1 MKQIFIF
8 VFICCL
14 CSCGRNRD
22 KANISGISTLPS
34 FDMLLMDR
42 ATIVH
47 SKEIPTGK
55 PIVVIYFR
63 PDCPH
68 CNQETKLFID
78 NIEALKGVRFYYL
91 TSASFDDIKG
101 FYDHY
106 NLEQY
111 QNIIVGKDYEHSFFE
126 VFNPRTVPY
135 MAIYD
140 GKKNLVKVYHGEVGI
155 SSLIAAVRS

>member
-1 MKQIFIF
+1 MKRLFIF
-8 VFICCL
+8 ALISCL
-14 CSCGRNRD
+14 CSCGLKRD
-22 KANISGISTLPS
+22 KANLSGISTLPS

-42 ATIVH
+42 STIIH
-47 SKEIPTGK
+47 SKEIPEGK

-68 CNQETKLFID
+68 CNAETKTFLD
-78 NIEALKGVRFYYL
+78 NIQSLKDVRLYYL
-91 TSASFDDIKG
+91 TSASFEDIKG

-106 NLEQY
+106 NLELY
-111 QNIIVGKDYEHSFFE
+111 QNIVIGKDYEHSFFE
-126 VFNPRTVPY
+126 AFNPHSVPY

-155 SSLIAAVRS
+155 NSLISAVRS